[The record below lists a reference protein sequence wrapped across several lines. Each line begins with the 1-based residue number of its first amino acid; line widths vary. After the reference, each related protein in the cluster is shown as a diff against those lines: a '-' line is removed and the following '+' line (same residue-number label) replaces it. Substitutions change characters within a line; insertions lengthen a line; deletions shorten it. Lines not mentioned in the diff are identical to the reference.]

1 MMSTA
6 ALMPTRTTTT
16 RATCREELEA
26 ADHHG
31 RLACSGPLR
40 VTEVR
45 AAKAPAVMDE
55 LGRLREETFRGVGEG
70 SGRHRDLDVFDAGYH
85 QLVLWDAPS
94 GRIAG
99 GYRLGA
105 VDELVRRGGVHALY
119 TRTLFDFDEALIESL
134 QPAVELGRSFIHPDY
149 QRHPATLFLLWKAI
163 GAWLVRHPWYR
174 HLIGPVTLSPRYSP
188 RARTLMLAWLAA
200 HALDN
205 ERAALVRGRHRPEA
219 EGAADF
225 DALLGSL
232 PEVEDL
238 DQAIRNFDAGQRGA
252 PVLMRQYLRLGARAL
267 ASSVDPAFNGATDCL
282 MHLDLTLMPDP
293 LRIRYMGKTGAATWL
308 SRRQLP
314 LQPGC
319 GAQASASQ

>member
-1 MMSTA
+1 MMSSA
-6 ALMPTRTTTT
+6 ALMPHCT
-16 RATCREELEA
+16 ADSSSSREELEQ
-26 ADHHG
+26 ADCHG

-40 VTEVR
+40 VTEVT
-45 AAKAPAVMDE
+45 ATKAPAVMDE
-55 LGRLREETFRGVGEG
+55 LGRLREEAFRGVGEG
-70 SGRHRDLDVFDAGYH
+70 SGRSRDLDAFDDGYR
-85 QLVLWDAPS
+85 QLVLWDAES

-105 VDELVRRGGVHALY
+105 VDDLMRAGGVHALY
-119 TRTLFDFDEALIESL
+119 TRTLFDFDDALIESL

-174 HLIGPVTLSPRYSP
+174 HLIGPVTLSPQYSP
-188 RARTLMLAWLAA
+188 KARALMLAWLAT
-200 HALDN
+200 HALDID
-205 ERAALVRGRHRPEA
+205 RATLVRGRRQPDA

-225 DALLGSL
+225 DALVRSL

-238 DQAIRNFDAGQRGA
+238 DQAIRNFDGGQRGA

-267 ASSVDPAFNGATDCL
+267 ASSVDPAFSGATDCL
-282 MHLDLTLMPDP
+282 MHLDLTVMPEA

-314 LQPGC
+314 LRRAG
-319 GAQASASQ
+319 